1 MAEQYEVYTMED
13 FVADVG
19 GYMGLFLGASILSM
33 LETFLDL
40 AEKVKTATA
49 ERIF

>member
-1 MAEQYEVYTMED
+1 MAEQYKIYTLDD

-19 GYMGLFLGASILSM
+19 GYMGLFLGASILSI

-40 AEKVKTATA
+40 AEKVKIAA
-49 ERIF
+49 VKRVL